1 MHIPA
6 LGWNNGALLPLRN
19 VDRALLL
26 MVAVGYAPL
35 VLGINQSL
43 LRIESLLTM
52 ITPIPQ
58 PGLEN
63 YSTLGKIAAH
73 TVEMFTP
80 FKVILK
86 EGYTR
91 DPEEDDKSTVS
102 ISSKPVLKLRP
113 TFHDELREG
122 GPDHIKHVYA
132 QMDNGRIQVRTT
144 DIHGVKEKISNWRS
158 WNPSFPTM
166 QRATQAGFAH
176 PECGRLLC
184 PSELNWD
191 DDEVRQNI
199 INGTEPVEADDLC
212 NLCYANER
220 MDPQDKFV
228 GFMRNDL
235 LVSCGLHIWHG
246 PSYANLSGSS
256 RSTRAG
262 NGQKHDITK
271 MTVPAIAYL
280 AGACTFFLFASYSS
294 VWSSNGEFDYR
305 LFYHTLMDIMES
317 MPEDELKDLLEW
329 WDEKIFGD
337 VKRKKSRRDRPAG
350 KESLAVR
357 LKAIAE
363 ARKKAKRQPLC
374 DVLNEEPEEAASA

>member
-1 MHIPA
+1 MRVPA
-6 LGWNNGALLPLRN
+6 LGWNDGTLLPLHD

-26 MVAVGYAPL
+26 MVAVG
-35 VLGINQSL
+35 
-43 LRIESLLTM
+43 ESSDHDHSNPST
-52 ITPIPQ
+52 
-58 PGLEN
+58 GLEN
-63 YSTLGKIAAH
+63 YSTLGKIAAR

-80 FKVILK
+80 FKVILE
-86 EGYTR
+86 EGYTH
-91 DPEEDDKSTVS
+91 DPEEDDSQHTEEQNRRLNKFQA
-102 ISSKPVLKLRP
+102 ILKLRP
-113 TFHDELREG
+113 TFHDELHEG

-144 DIHGVKEKISNWRS
+144 DIHGVKEKISNWHS

-166 QRATQAGFAH
+166 QHATQAGFAH

-184 PSELNWD
+184 PSELYWD

-228 GFMRNDL
+228 GFMHNDL
-235 LVSCGLHIWHG
+235 LVSCGLHIWRG

-280 AGACTFFLFASYSS
+280 AVLVRFTLSSQS
-294 VWSSNGEFDYR
+294 VWSSNREFDYR
-305 LFYHTLMDIMES
+305 LFYHTLVDIMES

-363 ARKKAKRQPLC
+363 ARKKVKRQPLR